1 MTTEIVKYDR
11 PLSAPLQ
18 TPENA
23 RLMLLAHQADL
34 GHHIAKAAGVD
45 IGQVVSTA
53 VSAIATAEPRL
64 QAALLA
70 CTGQSVLKSVADAA
84 RYGLVFGSVFGQAY
98 LVPFKNQCTLIVGYR
113 GLEALVYRA
122 GIRAVQSGIVYE
134 GDEYDVEI
142 GRQPPIRHKPN
153 PNADHKADKI
163 IAAYAMAWVSPE
175 LAIGETMNRQDLDH
189 IRSKSKAGA
198 TGPYATDTAEM
209 FRKAPIRRLCKHL
222 PLSPSDRAMLD
233 EILAREDEREGMR
246 VSPADAVIE
255 GEARAKEILGGEETP
270 EPAAEVDPLVS
281 VRKHIGELA
290 EARATRI
297 QGNGGAVLAHATRE
311 ALGDTVGLGELSVDQ
326 AILVRE
332 FLEGQEGGAVP

>member
-1 MTTEIVKYDR
+1 MTESTEIVKYDR

-23 RLMLLAHQADL
+23 RLLLMAHQADL

-98 LVPFKNQCTLIVGYR
+98 LVPFRNQCTLIVGYR

-122 GIRAVQSGIVYE
+122 GIRAVQSGVVYAE
-134 GDEYDVEI
+134 DEYDVEI
-142 GRQPPIRHKPN
+142 GRQPPIRHRPN
-153 PNADHKADKI
+153 PNADHKPEKI
-163 IAAYAMAWVSPE
+163 VSAYAMAWVSPE
-175 LAIGETMNRQDLDH
+175 LAIAETMNRQDLDH

-233 EILAREDEREGMR
+233 EILAREDEREGVR

-255 GEARAKEILGGEETP
+255 GEARAKEILGGEEAAPEP
-270 EPAAEVDPLVS
+270 EPASP
-281 VRKHIGELA
+281 LA
-290 EARATRI
+290 EQTARIKVLCEKLAERGHAKGKKTD
-297 QGNGGAVLAHATRE
+297 ASKVLAYATKQ
-311 ALGDTVGLGELSVDQ
+311 ALGDAVGLDEMSVDQ

-332 FLEGQEGGAVP
+332 YLET